1 MPRAL
6 TTSASLSC
14 PHGGRIIAVPKAPK
28 LSIGGAPALTQGDS
42 FQIIGCPFT
51 LPGGKP
57 SPCLVIDWVKT
68 DLKTRA
74 GDSRTLSEA
83 SVGLCKADTGAPQ
96 GTVIIGAPQPQGQ
109 TV

>member
-6 TTSASLSC
+6 TTASSLTC
-14 PHGGRIIAVPKAPK
+14 PHGAQVIGIPKAPK
-28 LSIGGAPALTQGDS
+28 VSFGGAPVLTQGDS

-57 SPCLVIDWVKT
+57 SPCLVIEWVKS

-74 GDSRTLSEA
+74 GDNATLSEA

-96 GTVIIGAPQPQGQ
+96 GIVIVGATQPTGQ
-109 TV
+109 TI